1 MKDREQRY
9 INDLERCRANIDK
22 TKSLIEYHKNMLKK
36 LEKKEL
42 LLISKL
48 DKVKMNA
55 LCDVINKGGYDIDS
69 FRNAVLTGDFESIL
83 GKNEVVEN
91 EDDIMTTKE
100 IKTNDEEKDEH
111 DEV

>member
-1 MKDREQRY
+1 MFETYPVNSYNK
-9 INDLERCRANIDK
+9 
-22 TKSLIEYHKNMLKK
+22 
-36 LEKKEL
+36 
-42 LLISKL
+42 ISQ
-48 DKVKMNA
+48 
-55 LCDVINKGGYDIDS
+55 KGGYDIDS